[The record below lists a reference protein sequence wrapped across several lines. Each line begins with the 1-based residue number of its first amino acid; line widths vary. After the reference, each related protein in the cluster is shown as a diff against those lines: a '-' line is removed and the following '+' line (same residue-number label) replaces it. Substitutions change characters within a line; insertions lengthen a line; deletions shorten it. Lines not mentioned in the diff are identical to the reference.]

1 MVSALRRLILLT
13 VAATL
18 LHGCG
23 YSRAVK
29 SRVIPDGQTVDVRM
43 FANRSYQ
50 PNIEAELRQVLVSE
64 LLSRG
69 EKVRPEPADFVISGE
84 IVSLKVDTTAF
95 SAVDKA
101 MFYTIVLMVH
111 GELTDRRS
119 GKVVWRGDETISQG
133 YPANE
138 DLGLQRNAHSA
149 AVSTACATAARLLVI
164 KMNQSF

>member
-1 MVSALRRLILLT
+1 MSALRRFILLT
-13 VAATL
+13 AVAVS

-23 YSRAVK
+23 YSRAVQ
-29 SRVIPDGQTVDVRM
+29 SRVIPAGQTVDVRM

-50 PNIEAELRQVLVSE
+50 PNIEAELRQGLVSE
-64 LLSRG
+64 LLLRG
-69 EKVRPEPADFVISGE
+69 EQVHSEPADFIISGE

-101 MFYTIVLMVH
+101 MFYTIVLVVH
-111 GELTDRRS
+111 GELSDRRS
-119 GKVVWRGDETISQG
+119 GKVVWRGDETIRQG

-138 DLGLQRNAHSA
+138 DLGLQRNAHAA
-149 AVSTACATAARLLVI
+149 AVSAACATAARLLVV